1 MNPNVN
7 DSNKYL
13 ILLDA
18 EGNRAD
24 TKLACEY
31 SDEGIADFIKSG
43 YLVVSEE
50 KFSLIIGN
58 DPEGKMWDL
67 QPDGSIKERPPY
79 VPSIEELQANK
90 LNEAGAEF
98 AKRRDAIRWV
108 QVSDGNAYGFDCA
121 SEDITNFM
129 AAWKAAEVDGYT
141 GYKVWFTE
149 TTNCLTSKPYSTS
162 FATANW
168 LHMLGMKKFLHASK
182 QPPRL
187 KNWKTLHGDK
197 PRTRLYVSV
206 LGIPILFCS

>member
-13 ILLDA
+13 ILLDS

-31 SDEGIADFIKSG
+31 SDESIADFIKSG

-79 VPSIEELQANK
+79 VPSIEELQATK

-98 AKRRDAIRWV
+98 AKRRDEVRWV

-149 TTNCLTSKPYSTS
+149 TSKGLVLMQLADFKTVFDFVRNSQLAAYAWYETISAQIK
-162 FATANW
+162 ATTTAEELEEITW
-168 LHMLGMKKFLHASK
+168 
-182 QPPRL
+182 
-187 KNWKTLHGDK
+187 
-197 PRTRLYVSV
+197 
-206 LGIPILFCS
+206 

>member
-7 DSNKYL
+7 DDNKYL
-13 ILLDA
+13 ILLDE

-24 TKLACEY
+24 TRLACEY
-31 SDEGIADFIKSG
+31 TDETIESFIANG
-43 YLVVSEE
+43 YIVVSEE

-58 DPEGKMWDL
+58 DPDGKMWDL
-67 QPDGSIKERPPY
+67 QPDGSLKERPPY
-79 VPSIEELQANK
+79 VPSIEELQEAK

-129 AAWKAAEVDGYT
+129 AAWKAAETDGHT

-149 TTNCLTSKPYSTS
+149 TTKGLVVLQEADFKTVFDFVRNSQLEAYAWYEELSARIR
-162 FATANW
+162 ATTTAEELDAITW
-168 LHMLGMKKFLHASK
+168 
-182 QPPRL
+182 
-187 KNWKTLHGDK
+187 
-197 PRTRLYVSV
+197 
-206 LGIPILFCS
+206 

>member
-13 ILLDA
+13 IFLDE

-31 SDEGIADFIKSG
+31 SDEGIAEFIRNG

-58 DPEGKMWDL
+58 DPNGKMWDL

-79 VPSIEELQANK
+79 VPSIEELQEAK
-90 LNEAGAEF
+90 INEAGAEF

-108 QVSDGNAYGFDCA
+108 QVSDSNAYGFDCA

-149 TTNCLTSKPYSTS
+149 TSKGLVILQLVDFKTVFDFVRNSQLTAYAWYETISAQIK
-162 FATANW
+162 ATTTTEELEAITW
-168 LHMLGMKKFLHASK
+168 
-182 QPPRL
+182 
-187 KNWKTLHGDK
+187 
-197 PRTRLYVSV
+197 
-206 LGIPILFCS
+206 

>member
-149 TTNCLTSKPYSTS
+149 TTKGLVILQLPDFKTVFDFVRNSQLGAYAWYETISAQIK
-162 FATANW
+162 ATTTAEELEDITW
-168 LHMLGMKKFLHASK
+168 
-182 QPPRL
+182 
-187 KNWKTLHGDK
+187 
-197 PRTRLYVSV
+197 
-206 LGIPILFCS
+206 

>member
-13 ILLDA
+13 ILLDE

-24 TKLACEY
+24 TRLACEY
-31 SDEGIADFIKSG
+31 TDESIESFIANG
-43 YLVVSEE
+43 YIVVSEE

-58 DPEGKMWDL
+58 DPEGKQWDL
-67 QPDGSIKERPPY
+67 QLDGSLKERPPY
-79 VPSIEELQANK
+79 VPSIEELQEAK

-108 QVSDGNAYGFDCA
+108 QVSDGNAYGFDCE

-129 AAWKAAEVDGYT
+129 AAWKAAEVDGST

-149 TTNCLTSKPYSTS
+149 TSKGLVILPEADFKTVFDFVRNSQLEAYAWYENISAQIK
-162 FATANW
+162 ATTTQEELDAIIW
-168 LHMLGMKKFLHASK
+168 
-182 QPPRL
+182 
-187 KNWKTLHGDK
+187 
-197 PRTRLYVSV
+197 
-206 LGIPILFCS
+206 

>member
-149 TTNCLTSKPYSTS
+149 TTKGLVILQLPDLKTVFDFVRNSQLAAYAWYEEISARIK
-162 FATANW
+162 ATTTAEELEDITW
-168 LHMLGMKKFLHASK
+168 
-182 QPPRL
+182 
-187 KNWKTLHGDK
+187 
-197 PRTRLYVSV
+197 
-206 LGIPILFCS
+206 